1 MILLCANMCPKSSI
15 SDIYIIDVVFC
26 CVRFLYILLRG
37 FIMFAVWFFF
47 LFFFFF
53 FYNNVVTYPIFS
65 VPVSIQL
72 LYIFVTCFCFIFC
85 LVSFCVQYQIV
96 IGQKKNKCTQKIN
109 KIKTPV
115 NFSFAAID
123 MEKLKIT
130 VEYVLFCILPV
141 ISKKGF
147 NTTLFPGGLPPQY

>member
-1 MILLCANMCPKSSI
+1 MGLHDLMILLCANMCPKSSI
-15 SDIYIIDVVFC
+15 LNIYIIDVVFC
-26 CVRFLYILLRG
+26 CVCFLYILLRA
-37 FIMFAVWFFF
+37 FIVFAAWFLFS
-47 LFFFFF
+47 FFFFF
-53 FYNNVVTYPIFS
+53 S
-65 VPVSIQL
+65 VLVSIYL
-72 LYIFVTCFCFIFC
+72 LHIFVWCFCFLFC
-85 LVSFCVQYQIV
+85 LVSFCVRCEIIV
-96 IGQKKNKCTQKIN
+96 CQKKKKKKRYSKIN

-147 NTTLFPGGLPPQY
+147 NTTLFPH